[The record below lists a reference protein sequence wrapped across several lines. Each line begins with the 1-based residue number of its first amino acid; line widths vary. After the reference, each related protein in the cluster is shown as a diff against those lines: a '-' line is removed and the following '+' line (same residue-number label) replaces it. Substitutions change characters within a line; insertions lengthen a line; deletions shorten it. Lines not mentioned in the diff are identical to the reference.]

1 MSLALPVVFAL
12 YEFGLAYALRRRVSI
27 PLVLISPDSFY
38 AFYAFLLFSGG
49 QSSFD
54 SSSPYYMVF
63 NPLVML
69 KDASHYVAMYMN
81 PFDQSLVF
89 AKFSVG
95 SYIAVGVFGA
105 IVLFSIWRFARREPG
120 LLLSLLCAGC
130 ILVVVLPMINMQHR
144 LYLYIPSAFMGISFA
159 FLTKDIVELFHFKDV
174 TSIAL
179 VIPFAV
185 FLLCFTNASTGF
197 NNWWLSSC
205 QNDAAQYKQLLELKP
220 VESGTTVYIT
230 GASDGDN
237 IFFMGQAIPYV
248 GVLAIHRSARN

>member
-1 MSLALPVVFAL
+1 M
-12 YEFGLAYALRRRVSI
+12 
-27 PLVLISPDSFY
+27 
-38 AFYAFLLFSGG
+38 
-49 QSSFD
+49 
-54 SSSPYYMVF
+54 
-63 NPLVML
+63 
-69 KDASHYVAMYMN
+69 
-81 PFDQSLVF
+81 
-89 AKFSVG
+89 
-95 SYIAVGVFGA
+95 GVFGA

-237 IFFMGQAIPYV
+237 IFFYGPGNSLRWRFSDPSISTQLVSTYPSDIEGHYLLLQSYIPT
-248 GVLAIHRSARN
+248 A